1 VEVTLYRKE
10 GCGLCDQAEQ
20 MLARIARGLP
30 FTLIRVDI
38 DSDPQLQRRYFLE
51 IPVVEVAG
59 SVIAQAPID
68 ERGLEAELRE
78 RSSRGHA

>member
-10 GCGLCDQAEQ
+10 GCGLCDQAEH
-20 MLARIARGLP
+20 MLARIARRLP
-30 FTLIRVDI
+30 LTLIRVDI

-59 SVIAQAPID
+59 SVIAQAPIN